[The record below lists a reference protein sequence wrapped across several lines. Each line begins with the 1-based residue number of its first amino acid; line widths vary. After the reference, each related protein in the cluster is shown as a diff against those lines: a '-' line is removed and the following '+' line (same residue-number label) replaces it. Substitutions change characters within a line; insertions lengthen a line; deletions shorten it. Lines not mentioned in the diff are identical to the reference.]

1 MKYLGLIGG
10 TGLGQWGGLEHD
22 IRGETPF
29 GSTSAP
35 ITTHEIGD
43 TCLMFIPRHGRSH
56 TIPPHRVN
64 YRANL
69 WALKDANARHVL
81 AVNAVGGITGGYT
94 PGTLAIPSQLIDYT
108 WGRTQSFWDDDKA
121 AQQHVEFANPFEG
134 RLRELVLQ
142 VGWDMGIRMING
154 GCIGVTQGPRLETA
168 AEIQRM
174 NTDGCDMVGMTSMP
188 EAALA
193 RELGLDYAS
202 ISVVANAAAGIG
214 DNAITVEA
222 IKATLAVSMD
232 EVRTLIGGICERF

>member
-1 MKYLGLIGG
+1 MQYLGLIGG
-10 TGLGQWGGLEHD
+10 TGLDRWGSLEYE

-29 GSTSAP
+29 GSASAA
-35 ITTHEIGD
+35 IAVYEVGNA
-43 TCLMFIPRHGRSH
+43 CLLFLPRHGQAH

-69 WALKDANARHVL
+69 WALKDAGAEQVL

-94 PGTLAIPSQLIDYT
+94 PGTLAVPSQLIDYT

-121 AQQHVEFANPFEG
+121 AQQHIEFASPFEG
-134 RLRELVLQ
+134 RLRNMLLDA
-142 VGWDMGIRMING
+142 GRDCGIRMING
-154 GCIGVTQGPRLETA
+154 GCIGVTQGPRLETT

-193 RELGLDYAS
+193 REQGLDYRRGRQS
-202 ISVVANAAAGIG
+202 
-214 DNAITVEA
+214 
-222 IKATLAVSMD
+222 
-232 EVRTLIGGICERF
+232 GGWHR